1 MRVYRRSLQGF
12 DIVSAVPNR
21 KERFTS
27 RQFYNLFGK
36 CTNRSYH
43 MHTESFRVLSRRVIN
58 RIGSMNR
65 TVPYRKAIYVS
76 QGLKT
81 DSVTYTPTVNTI
93 MKYDKQQR
101 RYRATL
107 AVDSLMLFTDVGYRF
122 SRMMTVVMMIM
133 SVFMLVY
140 SIVVFAMANPVE
152 GWTTTI
158 LFLSVVFFGLF
169 GILTVVIKYLQ
180 LIVNLV
186 FKRKQYSF
194 EGIEKITK

>member
-1 MRVYRRSLQGF
+1 
-12 DIVSAVPNR
+12 
-21 KERFTS
+21 
-27 RQFYNLFGK
+27 
-36 CTNRSYH
+36 
-43 MHTESFRVLSRRVIN
+43 
-58 RIGSMNR
+58 
-65 TVPYRKAIYVS
+65 
-76 QGLKT
+76 
-81 DSVTYTPTVNTI
+81 
-93 MKYDKQQR
+93 
-101 RYRATL
+101 
-107 AVDSLMLFTDVGYRF
+107 MLFTDVGYRF
-122 SRMMTVVMMIM
+122 SRMMTIVMMVM